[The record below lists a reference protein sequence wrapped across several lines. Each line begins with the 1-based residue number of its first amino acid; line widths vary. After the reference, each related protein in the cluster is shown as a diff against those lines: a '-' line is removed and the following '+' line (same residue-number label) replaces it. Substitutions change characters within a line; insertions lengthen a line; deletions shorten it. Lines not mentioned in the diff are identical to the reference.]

1 MEEFNKEIIQLM
13 CETNIWKE
21 SYNIEFN
28 SEPSGQSLTFF
39 IKENEE
45 KLYIAKFFNYMQ
57 GLSDDRLECL
67 GIEAETIEEF
77 ENKLADN
84 TTTLNVEEI
93 LECIYLSKRS
103 FNRYIEVCIN
113 TEGLFPKLYAF
124 KNNIKIGK
132 RFYGLLIEEFVKG
145 ISLTDEIKI
154 VKRNEIDIYDY
165 AINFLVKI
173 SNTIKRYTDYGFVH
187 RDISPDNIIVTSN
200 KPVIID
206 PGFIKIIDRNSTR
219 LGYMLGKDYYA
230 SPEQYK
236 GLAVN
241 VDFSSDLYS
250 IGIILYEIVTGKNLL
265 YRYMVIE
272 KSSNPHEEI
281 IKNFD
286 RTIEDEFFKFA
297 EQETAK
303 NILLFNMI
311 KKMLQVDRK
320 LRFYDIN
327 AFNDAVSLLK
337 GGR

>member
-1 MEEFNKEIIQLM
+1 MEEFNKKIIELMIEIDF
-13 CETNIWKE
+13 WKK

-28 SEPSGQSLTFF
+28 KNPSGQSLTFF

-45 KLYIAKFFNYMQ
+45 RRYIAKFFNYMQ
-57 GLSDDRLECL
+57 GLSDDTMECL
-67 GIEAETIEEF
+67 EINAETIEDF

-84 TTTLNVEEI
+84 STTLNVEEI
-93 LECIYLSKRS
+93 LECIDLSKRS
-103 FNRYIEVCIN
+103 FDRYIEVCSK
-113 TEGLFPKLYAF
+113 TEGLFPKLYGF

-145 ISLTDEIKI
+145 TTLKEEIKA
-154 VKRNEIDIYDY
+154 VKREEINIYDY

-173 SNTIKRYTDYGFVH
+173 SDIIKKYTGYGFVH
-187 RDISPDNIIVTSN
+187 RDISPDNIIITED

-206 PGFIKIIDRNSTR
+206 PGFIKIVDRNSTR
-219 LGYMLGKDYYA
+219 IGYMLGKVYYA

-236 GLAVN
+236 GFAVN

-250 IGIILYEIVTGKNLL
+250 IGIILYEIITGKNLL
-265 YRYMVIE
+265 YRYMVTE
-272 KSSNPHEEI
+272 KSGNPHEEI

-286 RTIEDEFFKFA
+286 RTIEDEFFEFI
-297 EQETAK
+297 EQETERE
-303 NILLFNMI
+303 ILLFNMI

-327 AFNDAVSLLK
+327 AFVDAISLVK
-337 GGR
+337 GGE